1 MVGATIL
8 FSFSSSKALVLTLAS
23 LFLPLASFEKFGT
36 VLYSKVVRNEFGM
49 SRGTGFVKFES
60 PESAKKC
67 IAAAETPERNV
78 NIGAKTYKSVI
89 QDNNAGGIVLGGR
102 VISVAL
108 AVERGEA
115 KKLEEDNK
123 EKKIKLDKRNL
134 YLAREGSTCLHCLLV
149 FPNFFN

>member
-1 MVGATIL
+1 
-8 FSFSSSKALVLTLAS
+8 
-23 LFLPLASFEKFGT
+23 
-36 VLYSKVVRNEFGM
+36 M

-67 IAAAETPERNV
+67 VIAAETMERNV

-89 QDNNAGGIVLGGR
+89 QDNNAGGIILGGR

-115 KKLEEDNK
+115 KRLEEDNK

-134 YLAREGSTCLHCLLV
+134 YLAREGSM
-149 FPNFFN
+149 